1 VLRQW
6 VIEAPT
12 LDRYGASIM
21 AYRFLRFLS
30 FSSFAALFIG
40 AQSLCAIGMSALA
53 QGTPTYRAGSL
64 VIEAPWSRATLGGA
78 KVGSGYMRIVNRGS
92 EPDRL
97 IGGTAVVAGRVEVHE
112 SSTVD
117 GIARMR
123 PVGGGLLIRPGES
136 VELKPGGLHAMLVDL
151 TRPLKEG
158 EAIKGT
164 LVFEK
169 GGTVAIEYRVGGI
182 GAQSAGA
189 GHHHH

>member
-1 VLRQW
+1 MM
-6 VIEAPT
+6 APSK
-12 LDRYGASIM
+12 LLH
-21 AYRFLRFLS
+21 RFATICSAFALVS
-30 FSSFAALFIG
+30 FGIG
-40 AQSLCAIGMSALA
+40 PALA
-53 QGTPTYRAGSL
+53 QSAQSYRAGSL
-64 VIEAPWSRATLGGA
+64 VIEAPWARAPPGGA

-97 IGGTAVVAGRVEVHE
+97 VGGTAAVAGRVEVHE

-117 GIARMR
+117 GVARMH
-123 PVGGGLLIRPGES
+123 PVEGGLLIRPGET

-151 TRPLKEG
+151 TRPLKQG
-158 EAIKGT
+158 EVVKGT

-169 GGTVAIEYRVGGI
+169 AGTVVIEYRVGGI